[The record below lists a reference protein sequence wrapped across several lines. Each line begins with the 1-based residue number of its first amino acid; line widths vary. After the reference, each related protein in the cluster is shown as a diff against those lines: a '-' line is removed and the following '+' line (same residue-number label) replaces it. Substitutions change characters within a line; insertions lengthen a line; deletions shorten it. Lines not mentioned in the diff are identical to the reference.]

1 MVLESYNLITE
12 SLNLARQ
19 GSNPIPQKLRESLSR
34 AVDTAVNSRDTL
46 IFGVKKSGEV
56 VFYGVVR
63 SGELVWSGA
72 KVTGGL
78 VLERSTNVLNGVSE
92 STLNR
97 VMGILEQISEFVQ
110 DPKGEIWNG
119 ANVYT
124 KRVYAGLQY
133 TLATVVETAEKTKI
147 VFLDFRYFLYYSFSF
162 KVMISLFFLFHR
174 SSTLTMNLCI
184 IIILYFINQ
193 NLNFILSK
201 LF

>member
-19 GSNPIPQKLRESLSR
+19 GSNPVPQKLRESLSS

-46 IFGVKKSGEV
+46 IFGVKKCGEV
-56 VFYGVVR
+56 VFYGVIR
-63 SGELVWSGA
+63 SGELVLSGA

-78 VLERSTNVLNGVSE
+78 VMERSSNVLNGVSE

-97 VMGILEQISEFVQ
+97 VMGALEQISEFVQ
-110 DPKGEIWNG
+110 DPKREIWNG

-124 KRVYAGLQY
+124 KRVYSGLQY

-147 VFLDFRYFLYYSFSF
+147 VFLDFRYFLYYFFHDFFTFSF
-162 KVMISLFFLFHR
+162 
-174 SSTLTMNLCI
+174 
-184 IIILYFINQ
+184 
-193 NLNFILSK
+193 LS
-201 LF
+201 F